1 MNNICIAFWLQHFK
15 VDTFTCQCPPVD
27 KLCNCNTVSEVS
39 KKIFNIFHTA
49 DELQMYHSSS
59 IIDWSLLFN
68 STLLTREAMY
78 GKTRFTKRLKSFY
91 LPLTFLFPVSNCSA
105 AKHTLLLPHAA
116 SGYTQHTLSLSPPP
130 FIHTLSPSPPPFFCL
145 PASLPGCLL
154 FLLHSLSPPHYPPTV
169 WTAAVSPQPPVFLLA
184 ASAGKGS
191 PCGKKLSSPPLPP
204 PTLPVW

>member
-91 LPLTFLFPVSNCSA
+91 LPGRFCFLSVTVLPLNTPYCCLTLPLATHSIPSLSLLLLSFTHYLP
-105 AKHTLLLPHAA
+105 LLLPFSACLPACLAA
-116 SGYTQHTLSLSPPP
+116 YCFSSTLSLLLTTLLP
-130 FIHTLSPSPPPFFCL
+130 FGLQQSLLS
-145 PASLPGCLL
+145 LL
-154 FLLHSLSPPHYPPTV
+154 SFS
-169 WTAAVSPQPPVFLLA
+169 
-184 ASAGKGS
+184 
-191 PCGKKLSSPPLPP
+191 
-204 PTLPVW
+204 